1 MAFFSF
7 IFRPFIKLAKFLL
20 FKLLAKTYL
29 NYLFLVKR
37 LGWNK
42 WRGSFVH
49 FLLSQRTVHVLVVVL
64 VLLTS
69 FSGIMSRLGQA
80 KSLSE
85 DAGKTLISK
94 MVAREFYDN
103 GDYDEGLI
111 EEEMTNFSIDGTA
124 QFKYG
129 NSYDELSGQLGLATT
144 SEDGEDEVVSLSYLG
159 DDVLVKPESVTTK
172 VSKKTRKEVVEYTV
186 KSGDSI
192 STIASDFDISVNTIL
207 WENGLTAYSLIRP
220 GDKLVILPS
229 TGINH
234 KVVKGDNLNSVATSY
249 GVEPETIVIA
259 NKLSDDQKLVVGQKI
274 FIPGGRKKYVAPAT
288 PKPATSSYNPIAV
301 IKDLINPDAGS
312 TPANKMFWPA
322 KGVITQYYTWRH
334 HGLDIANKQGTPIYS
349 CESGTIVYASW
360 SKAGY
365 GNMVE
370 VDHGNGKHTRYGH
383 FYQIS
388 VKVGDKVERGQVLG
402 LMGTTGKS
410 TGPHLHLEVRIN
422 NVTYNP
428 LSYIK

>member
-1 MAFFSF
+1 MVF
-7 IFRPFIKLAKFLL
+7 KF
-20 FKLLAKTYL
+20 LAKTYL

-42 WRGSFVH
+42 WRGSFIH
-49 FLLSQRTVHVLVVVL
+49 FLLSQRTVHVLVVFLAVL
-64 VLLTS
+64 MS
-69 FSGIMSRLGQA
+69 FSGILSRLGQA

-85 DAGKTLISK
+85 EANKTLISK
-94 MVAREFYDN
+94 VVSREFYDI
-103 GDYDEGLI
+103 GEFDKELI
-111 EEEMTNFSIDGTA
+111 EEDMLDFSTDSTIQSHYNNG
-124 QFKYG
+124 YG
-129 NSYDELSGQLGLATT
+129 ELSGQLGLATT
-144 SEDGEDEVVSLSYLG
+144 SDEVEEESSVFSYLG
-159 DDVLVKPESVTTK
+159 DDILKKPEIVTTK
-172 VSKKTRKEVVEYTV
+172 VSKKTRKEVIEYVV

-207 WENGLTAYSLIRP
+207 WENSLTAYSLIRP
-220 GDKLVILPS
+220 GDKLIILPS

-234 KVVKGDNLNSVATSY
+234 KVAKGDNLNSIATSY
-249 GVEPETIVIA
+249 GVDVEMIAVA
-259 NKLSDDQKLVVGQKI
+259 NKFSEDSKLTVGQKI
-274 FIPGGRKKYVAPAT
+274 FIPGGKKKYVAPVAS
-288 PKPATSSYNPIAV
+288 KPATSYNPITV
-301 IKDLINPDAGS
+301 IKDLINPDAGT

-322 KGVITQYYTWRH
+322 KGVITQYYTWKH

-349 CESGTIVYASW
+349 CDSGTIVYASW

-388 VKVGDKVERGQVLG
+388 VKVGDKVERGQLLG
-402 LMGTTGKS
+402 LMGTTGRS